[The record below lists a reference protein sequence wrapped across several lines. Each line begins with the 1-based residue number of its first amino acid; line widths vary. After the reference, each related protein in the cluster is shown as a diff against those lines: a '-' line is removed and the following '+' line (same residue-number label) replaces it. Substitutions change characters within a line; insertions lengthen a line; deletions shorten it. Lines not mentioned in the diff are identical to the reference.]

1 MALFGS
7 KTAKRH
13 RASRLSGIGSSHRT
27 LSRVW
32 TALKDRGVLARLLL
46 VLFAML
52 VLTMVV
58 EGWKSPFRF
67 RRGDRPAHGVL
78 ATVQF
83 DRVDRHETERRRRQA
98 EERVPRYFRR
108 QPMQID
114 SLKSLLRSDFHEI
127 AKAMSAETVTADVRK
142 AFGLQ
147 VDATEAD
154 TPARRAAVE
163 SQWQSLKNVVTAAD
177 EGREQFDDKTRQERL
192 ESLLDQFGALAAII
206 ERRGCIDE
214 SDITKNNLQPGTRL
228 LLMAEDLSDEAD
240 IVSVVDVDLKT
251 MLDAGGPIAAQWD
264 SLMQLNPIRP
274 QMEQWIRNRV
284 RPTLRYDYQAT
295 DEARQVARKSIEEV
309 YETRYPEQVLIRP
322 GQRIKDEELELLLDE
337 YRAAESRVPSYVR
350 LIRVSTSFLMIALL
364 AFINGYYLV
373 HNEPKLVR
381 SISRLMTYL
390 ATIIIAVAIS
400 RWLTGSTLRPELVPV
415 TVAAM
420 ILAVAYNQVMA
431 ALTAITI
438 SLLLTLSTVGDLSQ
452 FVILLSCSVTAVIP
466 LSQVSSRLTLIKV
479 GFLTAIACMLVFCGM
494 EILGGHSLEYLWSEQ
509 DILVEGLKGAGWCL
523 VAGYLVAGSLPFI
536 ENVFGVVT
544 DISLLEL
551 SDISHPLLQEL
562 VRRAPGTYNHSIAV
576 ATIAESA
583 AEAVGGNGLLVR
595 VGAYYHDIGKMLKP
609 EYFVENMT
617 EGMKSKHDNLVPAM
631 STLIIIG
638 HVKDGVDLARQH
650 HIPQSLIDFIEQHHG
665 TTLVKYFFLEAT
677 KLAEED
683 PDHSCDVL
691 ESSYRY
697 PGPKPQTREAGVLML
712 ADAVE
717 SASRTLNDPTPKRIE
732 SLVHKITLDR
742 LLDGQF
748 EESNLTLSEIRTIEE
763 SLTKSLIAIYHG
775 RIKYPDQR

>member
-7 KTAKRH
+7 KNSRR
-13 RASRLSGIGSSHRT
+13 RANRVSGIGASHGV
-27 LSRVW
+27 LSRLW
-32 TALKDRGVLARLLL
+32 TALKDRGVIARLLL
-46 VLFAML
+46 VLLAMIM
-52 VLTMVV
+52 LTVVV
-58 EGWKSPFRF
+58 EGWTSPFRF

-83 DRVDRHETERRRRQA
+83 NRIDRHETERRRRQA
-98 EERVPRYFRR
+98 EERVPHHFRR
-108 QPMQID
+108 QPLQID
-114 SLKSLLRSDFHEI
+114 ILQGRLRSDFFEVS
-127 AKAMSAETVTADVRK
+127 KAMKLDAVADDVRK
-142 AFGLQ
+142 SFGLVIADSESDKPARLTMIETQ
-147 VDATEAD
+147 WQQLKEVITAAEDGHENFDDRVRQQRLEALSSQLAQLVKAIDERGSINEAD
-154 TPARRAAVE
+154 I
-163 SQWQSLKNVVTAAD
+163 S
-177 EGREQFDDKTRQERL
+177 
-192 ESLLDQFGALAAII
+192 
-206 ERRGCIDE
+206 
-214 SDITKNNLQPGTRL
+214 KNNLQPGTRL
-228 LLMAEDLSDEAD
+228 LLKSDDQSGEE
-240 IVSVVDVDLKT
+240 VVVNLVDVELKT
-251 MLDAGGPIAAQWD
+251 MINAGGAIAAQWD
-264 SLMQLNPIRP
+264 MLPQLSLIRP
-274 QMEQWIRNRV
+274 QMEQWVMARV
-284 RPTLRYDYQAT
+284 PPTLHYDYQAT
-295 DEARQVARKSIEEV
+295 DEERLKARNSIEQV

-322 GQRIKDEELELLLDE
+322 GQRIKDEDLELLWDE
-337 YRAAESRVPSYVR
+337 YRAAEQRVPGYLR
-350 LIRVSTSFLMIALL
+350 LIRVGTCFLMIALL

-390 ATIIIAVAIS
+390 ATVIIAVAVG
-400 RWLTGSTLRPELVPV
+400 RWLTGSTLRAELAPV

-420 ILAVAYNQVMA
+420 ILAVAYSQVTA

-438 SLLLTLSTVGDLSQ
+438 SLLLTLSTVVDLSQ
-452 FVILLSCSVTAVIP
+452 FVILLSCSVTSVIP
-466 LSQVSSRLTLIKV
+466 LTQVSSRLTLIKV
-479 GFLTAIACMLVFCGM
+479 GFLTGIVYMLVFIGM
-494 EILGGHSLEYLWSEQ
+494 EVLGEHSLDFLFHEQ
-509 DILVEGLKGAGWCL
+509 EILLEGLKGAGWCL
-523 VAGYLVAGSLPFI
+523 VAGYLVAGSLPMI
-536 ENVFGVVT
+536 ESTFGVVT

-617 EGMKSKHDNLVPAM
+617 DGMKSKHENLVPAM

-665 TTLVKYFFLEAT
+665 TTLVKYFFMEAT

-717 SASRTLNDPTPKRIE
+717 SASRTLHDPTPKRIE
-732 SLVHKITLDR
+732 SLIHKITLDR

-748 EESNLTLSEIRTIEE
+748 EESSLTLSEIRTIEE